1 MARTAATLSIA
12 LPAPT
17 HQLRQ
22 LPERQLPE
30 RETRP
35 RRRELPDPLAH
46 GPRFP
51 SAAML
56 VGSSV
61 DLGGLSPAELRPA

>member
-12 LPAPT
+12 LPAQT

-22 LPERQLPE
+22 LSDQERRQQ
-30 RETRP
+30 
-35 RRRELPDPLAH
+35 RRQPPDPLAH

>member
-12 LPAPT
+12 LPAQT
-17 HQLRQ
+17 QQLRH
-22 LPERQLPE
+22 LDEPEPRQ
-30 RETRP
+30 
-35 RRRELPDPLAH
+35 RRREPPDPLAQ

-61 DLGGLSPAELRPA
+61 DLGGLSAAELRPA

>member
-22 LPERQLPE
+22 LPEQ
-30 RETRP
+30 ETRP